1 MTETKHSPTPWKVSA
16 FNKTNIVDSIG
27 RWVCDCTDPHL
38 ETATANTRLIVSAV
52 NGHDKLVKALKN
64 VREEIGMQDDGI
76 QLHGHT
82 RVIISDRTWQ
92 TVKEALKLADKPQL

>member
-52 NGHDKLVKALKN
+52 NGHDKLVKALKES
-64 VREEIGMQDDGI
+64 REYFDAQYDHDDQDTRPT
-76 QLHGHT
+76 HGYW
-82 RVIISDRTWQ
+82 VELID
-92 TVKEALKLADKPQL
+92 KALAEAGEK